1 MKKPKKLITTFII
14 ICAMFSPFFQS
25 SQIQGKKET
34 NNANI
39 RLFSTEAA
47 ISPKCVTHIEKYD
60 CSNYTNSQKLSYK
73 TNRLKRRKKA
83 KTKTRLITTFVVTP
97 SLFVLFMVL
106 SKILAKKKANSENEL
121 SFTFEV
127 DSQEAVCYVSGFRR
141 QDFYQILEI
150 PTSATLE
157 KTIETTSVTLEKN
170 GETTKNTHIVAG
182 IAEKSFKDDTTLE
195 EVVIPKCVTYIGTD
209 AFSGCTNLKKVTY
222 KGSKSDWDA
231 MTIEDGNDAL
241 TSLEIVFQ

>member
-1 MKKPKKLITTFII
+1 
-14 ICAMFSPFFQS
+14 
-25 SQIQGKKET
+25 
-34 NNANI
+34 
-39 RLFSTEAA
+39 
-47 ISPKCVTHIEKYD
+47 
-60 CSNYTNSQKLSYK
+60 
-73 TNRLKRRKKA
+73 
-83 KTKTRLITTFVVTP
+83 
-97 SLFVLFMVL
+97 MVL

-141 QDFYQILEI
+141 QGFYQILEI

-157 KTIETTSVTLEKN
+157 KT